1 VLTITVGTG
10 GAPGLGA
17 NNGGAGALGQVTVS
31 YS

>member
-10 GAPGLGA
+10 GASGA
-17 NNGGAGALGQVTVS
+17 GTHVGGAGALGQVTVS